1 VAFPAIKKH
10 FQQQGLELD
19 WVLYSSWDA
28 LVEAFVSREVDLA
41 WNGPLA
47 YLKIKRRLDDPCQVV
62 AMRDIDVHLVTT
74 FITQPHAA
82 IRTVDD
88 LKGKRFA
95 FGARGSVEAGLLAY
109 HFLKQAGIE
118 PNQDLALATFCEER
132 PTPNADSQRDVVDR
146 IVSGEYDAG
155 AVSRTALARL
165 HEAGLVA
172 PESVRVFW
180 TSPGYSHCCFTAH
193 SDTDRALSRQITQAF
208 VSMAYD
214 DPLGKTAL
222 EAEGCK
228 AFVPGV
234 TAGWEVLEM
243 VAEEEGLL

>member
-1 VAFPAIKKH
+1 
-10 FQQQGLELD
+10 
-19 WVLYSSWDA
+19 
-28 LVEAFVSREVDLA
+28 
-41 WNGPLA
+41 
-47 YLKIKRRLDDPCQVV
+47 
-62 AMRDIDVHLVTT
+62 
-74 FITQPHAA
+74 
-82 IRTVDD
+82 VDD
-88 LKGKRFA
+88 LKGTRFA
-95 FGARGSVEAGLLAY
+95 FGARGSVEVGLLAT
-109 HFLKQAGIE
+109 HFLKQGGIE
-118 PNQDLALATFCEER
+118 PSQDLALATFCEER

-155 AVSRTALARL
+155 AVSSTALARL

-193 SDTDRALSRQITQAF
+193 SDIDRALSRQITHAF
-208 VSMAYD
+208 VSMQYD

-234 TAGWEVLEM
+234 TEGWEVLEA

>member
-1 VAFPAIKKH
+1 
-10 FQQQGLELD
+10 
-19 WVLYSSWDA
+19 
-28 LVEAFVSREVDLA
+28 
-41 WNGPLA
+41 
-47 YLKIKRRLDDPCQVV
+47 
-62 AMRDIDVHLVTT
+62 
-74 FITQPHAA
+74 
-82 IRTVDD
+82 
-88 LKGKRFA
+88 
-95 FGARGSVEAGLLAY
+95 
-109 HFLKQAGIE
+109 
-118 PNQDLALATFCEER
+118 
-132 PTPNADSQRDVVDR
+132 VDR

-155 AVSRTALARL
+155 AVSSTALARL
-165 HEAGLVA
+165 HAAGLVA

-193 SDTDRALSRQITQAF
+193 SDIDRALARQITHAF

-234 TAGWEVLEM
+234 TAGWEVLEA